1 MIKEKD
7 ENYMKLCLKLAKKGK
22 GFVSPNPLVGAVV
35 VKEGRIIGR
44 GYHPRYGAP
53 HAEVYALEEA
63 GEKARNADLYVNL
76 EPCAHYGKTPPCVQA
91 IIKAG
96 IKRVV
101 IGMVDPNP
109 MVNGK
114 GIEKLREVG
123 IEVEVGVL
131 EEEARELNEAYIKF
145 ITEGVPFVALKMAQS
160 IDGKIATKTG
170 ESKWITGERAR
181 RMVHKLRSEYDAVL
195 VGCGTILADDPS
207 LTSYGLGRDPVRIVL
222 DGKGKVPL
230 SARVFRNDV
239 KRFVFTTTQASP
251 SWIEGLRNIG
261 VEVIVSEG
269 EEVDLREMLKELGK
283 RGIASL
289 LVEGG
294 GETAASFLEWGV
306 VDKIF
311 FFFAPLIIGGRD
323 AKTSV
328 EGEGCQNLKDAIR
341 LKRLKIRKI
350 GEDFL
355 VEAYIKRCL
364 RE

>member
-63 GEKARNADLYVNL
+63 GEDARNADLYVNL

-101 IGMVDPNP
+101 VGMVDPNP

-131 EEEARELNEAYIKF
+131 EEEARKLNEAYIKF

-207 LTSYGLGRDPVRIVL
+207 LTSHGLGRDPVRIVL

-239 KRFVFTTTQASP
+239 KRFVFTTTYASP

-269 EEVDLREMLKELGK
+269 EEVDVREMLKELGK

-294 GETAASFLEWGV
+294 GETSASFLESGV

-328 EGEGCQNLKDAIR
+328 EGKGCQNLKDAIR
-341 LKRLKIRKI
+341 LKKLKIRKI

-355 VEAYIKRCL
+355 VEAYIKRCS